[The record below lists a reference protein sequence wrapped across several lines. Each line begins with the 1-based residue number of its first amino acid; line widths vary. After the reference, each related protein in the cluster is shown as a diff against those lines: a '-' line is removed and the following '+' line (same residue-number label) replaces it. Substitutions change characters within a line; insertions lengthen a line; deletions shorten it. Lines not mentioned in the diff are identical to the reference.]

1 MLPASSRPVERAAG
15 LQDSQLAS
23 ASGGL
28 RKAVQARLQLK
39 LEEGVPGRGGEPEE
53 AWGALWFRIVEG
65 GSGWSDGMRR
75 SDAV

>member
-1 MLPASSRPVERAAG
+1 MLPASSRPVERAAE

-65 GSGWSDGMRR
+65 VAGVTGDE
-75 SDAV
+75 AE